1 MAQLNIT
8 LPEELLDEVRQFG
21 NSSLLVRRLLAKE
34 INEASKLNSIISK
47 SQLTEEDVEEL
58 SKKIEEK
65 LTESFEKSIDK
76 D

>member
-58 SKKIEEK
+58 SKKIE
-65 LTESFEKSIDK
+65 
-76 D
+76 